1 VKFEEG
7 VRKIKSTSSSLKLS
21 ENLESPMAICMH
33 DAMRVYRQRA
43 PENDTTLELEK
54 GRRHENKEH

>member
-1 VKFEEG
+1 
-7 VRKIKSTSSSLKLS
+7 
-21 ENLESPMAICMH
+21 MAICMH

-54 GRRHENKEH
+54 GRHEKKEH